1 MNTET
6 YQGWTNYTTWAVA
19 LWMQNDQ
26 GTHEHCWRTL
36 PAAAV
41 AQVAQETEESAEVNG
56 TADAFADEQPRWL
69 LADML
74 KDHVEMIVDE
84 ATGEGLPEPL
94 PTLLQAALTEVDW
107 NDIAESA
114 MESYKEE
121 LSYAKS

>member
-1 MNTET
+1 MNTEA

-26 GTHEHCWRTL
+26 GTYKHCWRSL
-36 PAAAV
+36 PAAAI
-41 AQVAQETEESAEVNG
+41 AEVLQE
-56 TADAFADEQPRWL
+56 AEEEAVEVDPFAEEQPRWL

-74 KDHVEMIVDE
+74 NDYVESIVDE

-114 MESYKEE
+114 MESYREE